1 MSFRLPLTAVMLA
14 VTALVARTVEPVR
27 AQGPPS
33 LEQLRDAAGA
43 YVRSAYPRLANLV
56 GTEEYRQRPPGGST
70 RTLKSEVLL
79 VPHPTETSDWLFFR
93 DVLEVNRKP
102 IPNQQE
108 RLTNLFISP
117 SLANWELVRG
127 IAQADR
133 QYHIPGSTPSLIN
146 PLIVVALLDRSYW
159 PRLQFRLGKQDE
171 DAGPGVWILEFAEL
185 PSDKE
190 EPLVASVPC
199 RARAWVEVKTGRILK
214 TELRVSMGGG
224 TSSNRTTFRFDEAL
238 RVVVPVEMKT
248 TWFAFGREEVSGTA
262 KYSNYRQFS
271 VKTEESLK
279 GR

>member
-1 MSFRLPLTAVMLA
+1 MPFRLPLTVLVLA

-27 AQGPPS
+27 AQVPPS
-33 LEQLRDAAGA
+33 LEQLRDAAGD
-43 YVRSAYPRLANLV
+43 YVRSAYPRLSNLV

-70 RTLKSEVLL
+70 LTLKSEVLL
-79 VPHPTETSDWLFFR
+79 VPHPTETSDWVFFR
-93 DVLEVNRKP
+93 DVLVVNGKP

-117 SLANWELVRG
+117 TLANWQLVRE
-127 IAQADR
+127 IAHADR

-171 DAGPGVWILEFAEL
+171 DAGPDVWILELAEL

-190 EPLVASVPC
+190 EPLVAGVPC

-214 TELRVSMGGG
+214 TELRVSMRGG
-224 TSSNRTTFRFDEAL
+224 TTSNRTTFRFDEAL
-238 RVVVPVEMKT
+238 RVVVPV
-248 TWFAFGREEVSGTA
+248 
-262 KYSNYRQFS
+262 
-271 VKTEESLK
+271 
-279 GR
+279 